1 MHIKKMVNP
10 PKVPQDEIDRF
21 NKLTKERQERFEFLA
36 KYPEYLI
43 DKNREDLLQ
52 GINEIRKDFQENT
65 RQIAEELSKSSS
77 RTAWKIAI
85 FSLFGGFVLGLL
97 SALIV
102 PWVFQITNIK
112 MDESAN
118 TTKIVSPALQPKEKA
133 ETPKSE

>member
-1 MHIKKMVNP
+1 MVNP